1 MNLTDPQIWLSLI
14 TLTVLEIVLGVD
26 NIIFISIVA
35 GKLPPADQG
44 RGRMVGLTLAL
55 VTRVALLCSIFFLTR
70 LEGTLFSVLGHPFSG
85 RNLVLL
91 CGGLFLMWKSVNE
104 MHGEMNG
111 AHDEHHGKKGHV
123 SFSSIVAQIVVID
136 IVFSLDSVITAVGL
150 AQHLGVMIAAVVIA
164 MGVMMVASGA
174 IAGFVN
180 KHPTVKMLALSFL
193 LLVGLVLVADGFGQH
208 IEKGYIYFAMAFSF
222 TVEMLNLRMR
232 AKRRH
237 KAALAAAAA
246 HAPVSTP

>member
-14 TLTVLEIVLGVD
+14 TLTMLEIVLGVD

-55 VTRVALLCSIFFLTR
+55 GTRIALLCSIFYLTK
-70 LEGTLFSVLGHPFSG
+70 LTGHLLALMGHSFSG
-85 RNLVLL
+85 KDLVLL

-111 AHDEHHGKKGHV
+111 VHDELHGKKGRV
-123 SFSSIVAQIVVID
+123 SFAGIVAQIVVID

-150 AQHLGVMIAAVVIA
+150 AQHIGVMIAAVVIA

-246 HAPVSTP
+246 QAPIPTL